1 MAAEGVELFG
11 ESLVRRGI
19 ISQKQLA
26 EAIHKKE
33 TTMSH
38 RKLGEIL
45 VRLGYIS
52 REHITDTL
60 AEQLGIV
67 RVNLNETE
75 ILESVLDMVD
85 RQIATIYHIIPVR
98 EEGNTLYVA
107 TADPTN
113 IELFDDLR
121 RLLGRPVEPLLS
133 TVEQIRD
140 ALGKYYQVRESTV
153 ESMLSTMSSASTLSS
168 LSSMSDMSSMSGL
181 SSLSNISSVSADSLS
196 SLELED
202 DNGGRRNRRV
212 ETDDEGPVIRYV
224 QNLITEAFRRRAS
237 DIHIEPEQEDLKVR
251 YRIDGI
257 LHHVPSPAK
266 KSQGSV
272 ISRIKILSGMDIS
285 EKRVPQDGRIK
296 LNMMGKDIDLRVST
310 LPGLFGESVV
320 MRILDK
326 SGLMM
331 GLGEL
336 GFAPEDQAKWE
347 QLLAESTGIA
357 IVSGPTGS
365 GKTTTLYASLHK
377 LNTQHVNLITVENP
391 VEYQLEGINQVQ
403 VHEDIGLT
411 FATALRSIFRQDPD
425 VVMIGEI
432 RDGETAEIAVKA
444 ALTGHLVFSTLHTND
459 APSTIIRLVD
469 IGVKPF
475 LVAAAVR
482 CVLAQRLV
490 RVVCPSCKETYRP
503 TDEEL
508 ELMGPQA
515 ERVAGIDLY
524 RGRGCENC
532 SQTGYQGRIGLYEL
546 LIINERFKERILMGA
561 SAAQLRRVA
570 REACNMKT
578 LREDGVQKILNGITT
593 ISEVARITQPD
604 EPLTAAVT
612 TS

>member
-1 MAAEGVELFG
+1 MPAGSSELFG
-11 ESLVRRGI
+11 ENLVRRGI
-19 ISQKQLA
+19 ISQKQLD
-26 EAIHKKE
+26 EAIHKKQ

-52 REHITDTL
+52 REHITETL
-60 AEQLGIV
+60 AQQLGLTRI
-67 RVNLNETE
+67 NLRETE
-75 ILESVLDMVD
+75 IPDEVIELVD
-85 RQIATIYHIIPVR
+85 REIATIYHIVPVR
-98 EEGNTLYVA
+98 LEGDVLYIA

-113 IELFDDLR
+113 IELFDDLW

-133 TVEQIRD
+133 TVEHIRE
-140 ALGKYYQVRESTV
+140 ALARYYKVQESTV
-153 ESMLSTMSSASTLSS
+153 ESMLSTMSSASTLST
-168 LSSMSDMSSMSGL
+168 LSGMSGFSSMSGL
-181 SSLSNISSVSADSLS
+181 SSLSDASQLSADSMSTLDF
-196 SLELED
+196 D
-202 DNGGRRNRRV
+202 DNGKKGKRGRRV
-212 ETDDEGPVIRYV
+212 EVDEEGPVIRYV

-237 DIHIEPEQEDLKVR
+237 DIHVEPEQDEFKVR
-251 YRIDGI
+251 YRIDGV
-257 LHHVPSPAK
+257 LHHVPAPAK
-266 KSQGSV
+266 KSQAAV
-272 ISRIKILSGMDIS
+272 ISRIKILAGMDIA
-285 EKRVPQDGRIK
+285 ERRVPQDGRIK
-296 LNMMGKDIDLRVST
+296 LNMMGKDIDLRVSS

-336 GFAPEDQAKWE
+336 GFAPSDQAIWE
-347 QLLAESTGIA
+347 QLLAESTGVV

-365 GKTTTLYASLHK
+365 GKTTTLYASLHN
-377 LNTQHVNLITVENP
+377 LNTQHVKLITVENP

-403 VHEDIGLT
+403 INEDIGLT
-411 FATALRSIFRQDPD
+411 FGTALRSIFRQDPD

-459 APSTIIRLVD
+459 APATIIRLVD

-482 CVLAQRLV
+482 AILAQRLV
-490 RVVCPSCKETYRP
+490 RVVCPTCKEPYRP

-515 ERVAGIDLY
+515 EQLSGVELF
-524 RGRGCENC
+524 RGKGCENC
-532 SQTGYQGRIGLYEL
+532 NGTGYQGRVGLYEL
-546 LIINERFKERILMGA
+546 LTINEAFKEKVLLGA
-561 SAAQLRRVA
+561 SATELRRVA
-570 REACNMKT
+570 RRNGMKT

-604 EPLTAAVT
+604 EALSSLAAG
-612 TS
+612 

>member
-1 MAAEGVELFG
+1 MSFGGPELFG
-11 ESLVRRGI
+11 ESLVRRGV
-19 ISQKQLA
+19 ISKKQLD

-33 TTMSH
+33 TTMSN

-60 AEQLGIV
+60 AEQLGII
-67 RVNLNETE
+67 RVNLSETE
-75 ILESVLDMVD
+75 IPEAVIESVD
-85 RQIATIYHIIPVR
+85 REIATIYHVVPVR
-98 EEGNTLYVA
+98 KEGNTIHIA

-121 RLLGRPVEPLLS
+121 RLLGCPIEPLLS
-133 TVEQIRD
+133 TAEHIRD
-140 ALGKYYQVRESTV
+140 ALAKYYQVRESTV

-168 LSSMSDMSSMSGL
+168 LSSLSDMSSLSGL

-196 SLELED
+196 SLELDD
-202 DNGGRRNRRV
+202 DNGRRKRRPD
-212 ETDDEGPVIRYV
+212 EEGEGPVIHYV
-224 QNLITEAFRRRAS
+224 QNLVTEAFRRRAS
-237 DIHIEPEQEDLKVR
+237 DIHIEPEQDDLKVR
-251 YRIDGI
+251 YRIDGV
-257 LHHVPSPAK
+257 LHHVPAPAK
-266 KSQGSV
+266 KSQGAV

-296 LNMMGKDIDLRVST
+296 LNMMGKDIDLRVSS

-336 GFAPEDQAKWE
+336 GFAPEDQADWE
-347 QLLAESTGIA
+347 QILAESTGIA

-365 GKTTTLYASLHK
+365 GKTTTLYATLHK
-377 LNTQHVNLITVENP
+377 LNTQHIKLITVENP
-391 VEYQLEGINQVQ
+391 VEYQLQGINQVQ

-425 VVMIGEI
+425 IVMIGEI

-490 RVVCPSCKETYRP
+490 RVVCVSCKEPYQP
-503 TDEEL
+503 LDEEL
-508 ELMGPQA
+508 ELLGPQA
-515 ERVAGIDLY
+515 EQVAGVDLY
-524 RGRGCENC
+524 RGAGCENC
-532 SQTGYQGRIGLYEL
+532 NETGFQGRVGLYEL
-546 LIINERFKERILMGA
+546 LMINERFKEKVLMGA
-561 SAAQLRRVA
+561 SATELRRVA
-570 REACNMKT
+570 RQSCGMKT
-578 LREDGVQKILNGITT
+578 LRDDGVQKILNGMTT
-593 ISEVARITQPD
+593 ISEVARITQAD
-604 EPLTAAVT
+604 EPLAAAVT
-612 TS
+612 

>member
-1 MAAEGVELFG
+1 MPFSGPELFG
-11 ESLVRRGI
+11 ESLIRRGV
-19 ISQKQLA
+19 ISKKQLD

-33 TTMSH
+33 TTMSN

-67 RVNLNETE
+67 RVNLSEVE
-75 ILESVLDMVD
+75 IPDAVIESVD
-85 RQIATIYHIIPVR
+85 REIATIYHVVPVR
-98 EEGNTLYVA
+98 IEDDTIYIA

-133 TVEQIRD
+133 TAEHIRD
-140 ALGKYYQVRESTV
+140 ALAKYYQVRESTV
-153 ESMLSTMSSASTLSS
+153 ESMLSTMSSASTLCS
-168 LSSMSDMSSMSGL
+168 LSSLSDMSSLSGL

-196 SLELED
+196 SLELDD
-202 DNGGRRNRRV
+202 DNGRRKRRV
-212 ETDDEGPVIRYV
+212 EEDNEGPVIHYV
-224 QNLITEAFRRRAS
+224 QNLVTEAFRRRAS
-237 DIHIEPEQEDLKVR
+237 DIHIEPEQDDLKIR
-251 YRIDGI
+251 YRIDGV
-257 LHHVPSPAK
+257 LHHVPAPAK
-266 KSQGSV
+266 KSQGAV

-296 LNMMGKDIDLRVST
+296 LNMMGKDIDLRVSS

-336 GFAPEDQAKWE
+336 GFAPEDQAVWE
-347 QLLAESTGIA
+347 QIIAESTGIA

-365 GKTTTLYASLHK
+365 GKTTTLYATLHK
-377 LNTQHVNLITVENP
+377 LNTQHIKLITVENP
-391 VEYQLEGINQVQ
+391 VEYQLQGINQVQ

-425 VVMIGEI
+425 IVMIGEI

-444 ALTGHLVFSTLHTND
+444 SLTGHLVFSTLHTND

-490 RVVCPSCKETYRP
+490 RVVCVSCKEPYQP
-503 TDEEL
+503 MDEEL
-508 ELMGPQA
+508 ELLGPQA
-515 ERVAGIDLY
+515 EQVANVDLY
-524 RGRGCENC
+524 RGAGCENC
-532 SQTGYQGRIGLYEL
+532 NQTGYQGRVGLYEL
-546 LIINERFKERILMGA
+546 LLLNERFKEKVLMGVSA
-561 SAAQLRRVA
+561 SELRRVA
-570 REACNMKT
+570 RQSCGMKT
-578 LREDGVQKILNGITT
+578 LRSDGIQKILNGITT
-593 ISEVARITQPD
+593 ISEVARITQAD
-604 EPLTAAVT
+604 EPLAAAVT
-612 TS
+612 

>member
-1 MAAEGVELFG
+1 MPFSGPELFG
-11 ESLVRRGI
+11 ESLMRRGV
-19 ISQKQLA
+19 ISKKQLD

-33 TTMSH
+33 TTMSN

-60 AEQLGIV
+60 SEQLGIV
-67 RVNLNETE
+67 RVNLSE
-75 ILESVLDMVD
+75 IEIPDAIIESVD
-85 RQIATIYHIIPVR
+85 REIATIYHVIPVR
-98 EEGNTLYVA
+98 KEDNTLHVA
-107 TADPTN
+107 TMDPTN

-121 RLLGRPVEPLLS
+121 RLLGCPVEPLLS
-133 TVEQIRD
+133 TAEQIRD
-140 ALGKYYQVRESTV
+140 ALAKYYQVRESTV

-168 LSSMSDMSSMSGL
+168 LSSLSSMSSLSGL

-196 SLELED
+196 TLELDDD
-202 DNGGRRNRRV
+202 DNGRRKRRP
-212 ETDDEGPVIRYV
+212 EEDNEGPVIHYV

-251 YRIDGI
+251 YRIDGV
-257 LHHVPSPAK
+257 LHHVPAPAK
-266 KSQGSV
+266 RSQGSV
-272 ISRIKILSGMDIS
+272 ISRIKILSGIDIG
-285 EKRVPQDGRIK
+285 ERRVPQDGRIK

-336 GFAPEDQAKWE
+336 GFAPEDQANWE
-347 QLLAESTGIA
+347 QILAESTGIA

-365 GKTTTLYASLHK
+365 GKTTTLYATLHK
-377 LNTQHVNLITVENP
+377 LNTQHINLITVENP
-391 VEYQLEGINQVQ
+391 VEYQLQGINQVQ

-425 VVMIGEI
+425 IVMIGEI

-475 LVAAAVR
+475 LVAVPADRRRARTARAAGRTGSRHRSLPGSRLRELQPDGVSRSYRSVR
-482 CVLAQRLV
+482 IADDKRAVQRKSVDGCV
-490 RVVCPSCKETYRP
+490 
-503 TDEEL
+503 
-508 ELMGPQA
+508 G
-515 ERVAGIDLY
+515 
-524 RGRGCENC
+524 
-532 SQTGYQGRIGLYEL
+532 
-546 LIINERFKERILMGA
+546 ERIAPCG
-561 SAAQLRRVA
+561 
-570 REACNMKT
+570 
-578 LREDGVQKILNGITT
+578 
-593 ISEVARITQPD
+593 P
-604 EPLTAAVT
+604 
-612 TS
+612 

>member
-1 MAAEGVELFG
+1 MPVGGMELFG
-11 ESLVRRGI
+11 ESLLRRGV
-19 ISQKQLA
+19 ISKKQLD
-26 EAIHKKE
+26 EAIHKRE
-33 TTMSH
+33 TTMSN

-52 REHITDTL
+52 REHVTDTL

-75 ILESVLDMVD
+75 IPEAVIECVD
-85 RQIATIYHIIPVR
+85 PQIATIYHVVPVR
-98 EEGNTLYVA
+98 KEGDTLYVA

-121 RLLGRPVEPLLS
+121 RLLGCPVEPLLS
-133 TVEQIRD
+133 TAEHIRD
-140 ALGKYYQVRESTV
+140 ALSKYYNVRESTV

-168 LSSMSDMSSMSGL
+168 LSTMSDMSSLSGL
-181 SSLSNISSVSADSLS
+181 SSLSNISNVSADSLS
-196 SLELED
+196 SLDLD
-202 DNGGRRNRRV
+202 DGNGKRNRRV
-212 ETDDEGPVIRYV
+212 ESDDEGPVIHYV

-251 YRIDGI
+251 YRIDGV
-257 LHHVPSPAK
+257 LHHVPAPAK
-266 KSQGSV
+266 KSQGAV

-336 GFAPEDQAKWE
+336 GFDPEDQARWE
-347 QLLAESTGIA
+347 QILAESTGIA

-377 LNTQHVNLITVENP
+377 LNTQHVKLITVENP
-391 VEYQLEGINQVQ
+391 VEYQLQGINQVQ
-403 VHEDIGLT
+403 VQEDIGLT

-482 CVLAQRLV
+482 CILAQRLV
-490 RVVCPSCKETYRP
+490 RVVCVSCKEAYQP
-503 TDEEL
+503 TEDEL

-515 ERVAGIDLY
+515 DQLRDVDLY
-524 RGRGCENC
+524 RGAGCENC
-532 SQTGYQGRIGLYEL
+532 NQTGYQGRIGLYEL
-546 LIINERFKERILMGA
+546 LSLNERFKEKVLMGA
-561 SAAQLRRVA
+561 SATELRRVA
-570 REACNMKT
+570 REACAMKT
-578 LREDGVQKILNGITT
+578 LRDDGVQKILNGITT

-604 EPLTAAVT
+604 EPLAATAAA
-612 TS
+612 

>member
-1 MAAEGVELFG
+1 MSLGGSELFG
-11 ESLVRRGI
+11 ESLIRRGV
-19 ISQKQLA
+19 ISKKQLD

-67 RVNLNETE
+67 RVNLAETE
-75 ILESVLDMVD
+75 IPDAVIESVD
-85 RQIATIYHIIPVR
+85 REIATIYHVVPVR
-98 EEGNTLYVA
+98 KENNTLYIA
-107 TADPTN
+107 TMDPTN

-121 RLLGRPVEPLLS
+121 RLLGCPIEPLLS
-133 TVEQIRD
+133 TAEHIRD
-140 ALGKYYQVRESTV
+140 ALAKYYHVRESTV

-168 LSSMSDMSSMSGL
+168 LSSLSSMSSLSGL

-202 DNGGRRNRRV
+202 DNGRRKRRA
-212 ETDDEGPVIRYV
+212 EEDSEGPVIHYV

-237 DIHIEPEQEDLKVR
+237 DIHIEPEQEDLRVR
-251 YRIDGI
+251 YRIDGM
-257 LHHVPSPAK
+257 LHHVPAPAK
-266 KSQGSV
+266 RSQASV
-272 ISRIKILSGMDIS
+272 ISRIKILSGMNIG

-336 GFAPEDQAKWE
+336 GFAPEDQAVWE
-347 QLLAESTGIA
+347 QILAESTGIA

-365 GKTTTLYASLHK
+365 GKTTTLYATLHK
-377 LNTQHVNLITVENP
+377 LNTQHVKLITVENP
-391 VEYQLEGINQVQ
+391 VEYQLQGINQVQ

-425 VVMIGEI
+425 TVMIGEI

-490 RVVCPSCKETYRP
+490 RVVCASCKEPYQP
-503 TDEEL
+503 TDDEL
-508 ELMGPQA
+508 ELLGPQA
-515 ERVAGIDLY
+515 EQVAGVDLY
-524 RGRGCENC
+524 RGAGCENC
-532 SQTGYQGRIGLYEL
+532 NQTGYQGRIGLYEL
-546 LIINERFKERILMGA
+546 LLINERFKEKVLMGV
-561 SAAQLRRVA
+561 SANELRRVA
-570 REACNMKT
+570 RQSCRMKT
-578 LREDGVQKILNGITT
+578 LRDDGIQKILNGITT
-593 ISEVARITQPD
+593 ISEVARITQAD
-604 EPLTAAVT
+604 EPLAAAVAN
-612 TS
+612 